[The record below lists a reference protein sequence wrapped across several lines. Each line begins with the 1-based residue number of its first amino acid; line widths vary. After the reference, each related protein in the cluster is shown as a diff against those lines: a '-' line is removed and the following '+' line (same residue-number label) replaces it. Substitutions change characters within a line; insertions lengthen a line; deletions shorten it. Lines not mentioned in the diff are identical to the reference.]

1 MESTTNQAPKK
12 SGSAIRKLIS
22 WTLLILLLIGGGMVY
37 WKYYFVFGEGVK
49 SGVLNYAV
57 KKGNL
62 FKTYEGKLI
71 QEGFGSNKTGTG
83 LTSNQFE
90 FSVENDSIYR
100 ILEVNSG
107 KVFDLHYKEYKG
119 VLPWRGNTRYIVD
132 QIIQMRDLKSG
143 SF

>member
-1 MESTTNQAPKK
+1 METTTNQQPKK
-12 SGSAIRKLIS
+12 GGSMIGKFIS
-22 WTLLILLLIGGGMVY
+22 WTLLIVVLIVAGWVY
-37 WKYYFVFGEGVK
+37 WNYYNVFGEGVK

-57 KKGNL
+57 KKVNI

-71 QEGFGSNKTGTG
+71 QEGFGATKTGTG

-107 KVFDLHYKEYKG
+107 KVFDLHYKEYRG
-119 VLPWRGNTRYIVD
+119 VLPWRGNTVYIVD
-132 QIIQMRDLKSG
+132 QIIQMRDLKPG
-143 SF
+143 SY